1 MHSEYGQSFSKSQE
15 PSVKFL
21 YNGITISVVFILYS
35 YTSHVIYETRVWIS
49 NHWSNALDHNL
60 NSNAVQ
66 VMRQWILS
74 TVNIV
79 LFDCS
84 SPPTDTVKLNNMYLT
99 HAHLHNVECETGI
112 HSFCGHIQMHCMTS
126 TVGIHIY

>member
-1 MHSEYGQSFSKSQE
+1 MNFESLYFRCIGSQFKQQYS
-15 PSVKFL
+15 PSD
-21 YNGITISVVFILYS
+21 
-35 YTSHVIYETRVWIS
+35 ETMNMV
-49 NHWSNALDHNL
+49 
-60 NSNAVQ
+60 
-66 VMRQWILS
+66 LS

-126 TVGIHIY
+126 KVGIHIY